1 MQATSLVLC
10 CTLVFLYQELVNIAA
25 VARDEGLVQEMFK
38 ARRSPKEEE
47 EGSGQED
54 RRGRRERN
62 RSGGRPGAEEKNKFA
77 LSVLR
82 SVAVHLYIICT
93 CTFLQEGEGEA
104 GGQGAGR
111 TQEGD
116 RGGAGTH
123 SLPT

>member
-1 MQATSLVLC
+1 M
-10 CTLVFLYQELVNIAA
+10 NIAA

-47 EGSGQED
+47 EGREGSGGQED

-82 SVAVHLYIICT
+82 SVHLYICTSVHLYICT
-93 CTFLQEGEGEA
+93 HEDMKT
-104 GGQGAGR
+104 
-111 TQEGD
+111 
-116 RGGAGTH
+116 
-123 SLPT
+123 